1 MDNDSPISASAR
13 AKIRI
18 RIKGVD
24 YRMADQTAADIIASV
39 VGTGARISGPFPLP
53 SQVEEPR
60 TALREEIRSHR
71 RLIEIIG
78 SNQKTVDA
86 FRRHNVPA
94 GVEIAIVAPDEPVA
108 VDPSAPP
115 AKRNRRHDS
124 RVAAMQFLCSWEVQR
139 HADMVTGLFDFFSE
153 RPQPREYYAFA
164 EELIQGVIR
173 DLALIDEIIGK
184 YAKNWA
190 FGRIARVDL
199 AILRV
204 AVFELMRRTDIPP
217 VVSINEAVDIAKEFS
232 TEESKRFVN
241 GILDSYK
248 EELGRDP
255 RKAEGG

>member
-1 MDNDSPISASAR
+1 MDHDSPISASAR

-24 YRMADQTAADIIASV
+24 YRMADQTAADIITSV

-60 TALREEIRSHR
+60 TALRDEIRSHR

-94 GVEIAIVAPDEPVA
+94 GVEIAIVAPDEPA
-108 VDPSAPP
+108 AADPAAPP

-153 RPQPREYYAFA
+153 RPQPRESTPSPKSSSKASSA
-164 EELIQGVIR
+164 TSPSSTRSSASTPRTGPSATSR
-173 DLALIDEIIGK
+173 ASTSPSC
-184 YAKNWA
+184 ASPSSSSCA
-190 FGRIARVDL
+190 ARTS
-199 AILRV
+199 
-204 AVFELMRRTDIPP
+204 RRW
-217 VVSINEAVDIAKEFS
+217 
-232 TEESKRFVN
+232 
-241 GILDSYK
+241 
-248 EELGRDP
+248 
-255 RKAEGG
+255 

>member
-94 GVEIAIVAPDEPVA
+94 GVELIHGDDRSIY
-108 VDPSAPP
+108 SSFY
-115 AKRNRRHDS
+115 RSRRRLRCS
-124 RVAAMQFLCSWEVQR
+124 RASFHPFLGS
-139 HADMVTGLFDFFSE
+139 
-153 RPQPREYYAFA
+153 
-164 EELIQGVIR
+164 
-173 DLALIDEIIGK
+173 
-184 YAKNWA
+184 
-190 FGRIARVDL
+190 
-199 AILRV
+199 
-204 AVFELMRRTDIPP
+204 
-217 VVSINEAVDIAKEFS
+217 
-232 TEESKRFVN
+232 
-241 GILDSYK
+241 
-248 EELGRDP
+248 
-255 RKAEGG
+255 